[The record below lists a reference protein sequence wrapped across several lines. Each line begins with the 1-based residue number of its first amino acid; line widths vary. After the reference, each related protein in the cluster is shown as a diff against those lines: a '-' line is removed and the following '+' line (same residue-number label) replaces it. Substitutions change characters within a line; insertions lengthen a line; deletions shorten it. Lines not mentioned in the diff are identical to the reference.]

1 MDRTAILADAI
12 EYVKELMERI
22 QILEKEISNSN
33 KLGILR
39 SHIVKPNNE
48 YLVRN
53 SAKVSQEFKL
63 NE

>member
-12 EYVKELMERI
+12 EYVKELV
-22 QILEKEISNSN
+22 EKIKNLQREIEAGNDPN

-39 SHIVKPNNE
+39 DLKRNE

-53 SAKVSQEFKL
+53 SAKVMRD
-63 NE
+63 